1 MYLNKEYDINKIDK
15 RLHIGGEKVATLK
28 DVAKLA
34 NVDVSTVSRALNNT
48 SYVHP
53 ETKKKIYKAVEQ
65 LSYKPNLLAKG
76 LRQGKRHSIGVVMP
90 SINLSIFGEVV
101 QGIEIQ
107 ARKQGYSIMICNTK
121 DNPIVEQECLNRLRN
136 GLVDGILIASTGQNA
151 RLLRDIKTSG
161 ISVVQIVRKQDKL
174 FSSVVSDYYSCAYE
188 AVKFLYQKGCRNI
201 GFVNGALDIIPYQD
215 RYKGYRKA
223 IRECGCQELVTES
236 RISKENFYKDGYDGV
251 LQLLEHNP
259 NIDSIMTAVDV
270 QGIGV
275 IRALKDKNIPVPNKV
290 KVISLTGHSIGGMLE
305 TTMTSMEV
313 PSKEMG
319 EKAAKMII
327 DEIESNLPNGPA
339 LQHVVLEASL
349 VERETT

>member
-1 MYLNKEYDINKIDK
+1 M
-15 RLHIGGEKVATLK
+15 ATLK

-121 DNPIVEQECLNRLRN
+121 DNPIVEEECLNRLRN

-161 ISVVQIVRKQDKL
+161 ISVLQIVRKQDKL

-188 AVKFLYQKGCRNI
+188 AVKFLFHKGCKNI
-201 GFVNGALDIIPYQD
+201 GFINGAFEIIPYKE
-215 RYKGYRKA
+215 RYKGYKKA
-223 IRECGCQELVTES
+223 IKECGCQEFLAES
-236 RISKENFYKDGYDGV
+236 KLPQGNYFKDGYDGV
-251 LQLLEHNP
+251 LQLFEQNP

-275 IRALKDKNIPVPNKV
+275 IRALKEKNIPVPDKV

-327 DEIESNLPNGPA
+327 EEIESNPPSVST
-339 LQHVVLEASL
+339 LQHVVMEASL

>member
-1 MYLNKEYDINKIDK
+1 M
-15 RLHIGGEKVATLK
+15 HIGGEKLATLK

-90 SINLSIFGEVV
+90 SINLSVFGEVV
-101 QGIEIQ
+101 QGIEVQ
-107 ARKQGYSIMICNTK
+107 ARKLGYSVMICNTK
-121 DNPIVEQECLNRLRN
+121 DNSIVEEECLNRLRN
-136 GLVDGILIASTGQNA
+136 GLVDGILIASTGQNT
-151 RLLRDIKTSG
+151 RLLRDIKISG

-201 GFVNGALDIIPYQD
+201 GFVNGALEIIPYQE

-223 IRECGCQELVTES
+223 IKECACVEYLAES
-236 RISKENFYKDGYDGV
+236 TLPQGNYFKDGYHGV
-251 LQLLEHNP
+251 LQLLQLNP
-259 NIDSIMTAVDV
+259 NIDAIMTAVDM
-270 QGIGV
+270 QGMGV
-275 IRALKDKNIPVPNKV
+275 IRALKEKNISIPKKV
-290 KVISLTGHSIGGMLE
+290 KVISLTGHSIGEMLQ

-313 PSKEMG
+313 PSREMG

-327 DEIESNLPNGPA
+327 EEIELGSTKGSA
-339 LQHVVLEASL
+339 LQHVMMEACL
-349 VERETT
+349 IERETT